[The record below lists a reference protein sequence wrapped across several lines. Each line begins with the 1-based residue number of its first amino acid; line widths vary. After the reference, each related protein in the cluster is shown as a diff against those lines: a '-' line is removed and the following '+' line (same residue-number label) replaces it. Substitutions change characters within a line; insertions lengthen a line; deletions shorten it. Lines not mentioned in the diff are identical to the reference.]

1 MEKKT
6 SASLYDL
13 RKRQG
18 DQHTDLGDTR
28 RLFLAKDGRL
38 DIETDLAFQLTIRF
52 SKDDLY
58 RLSHRLIEI
67 RKTELEQKAKLRK
80 KAEAKAA
87 KKEERESHD
96 ANR

>member
-1 MEKKT
+1 MENKT
-6 SASLYDL
+6 NASLYDL
-13 RKRQG
+13 REHRG
-18 DQHTDLGDTR
+18 AQHTDLGESR
-28 RLFLAKDGRL
+28 RLFLRKDGCL
-38 DIETDLAFQLTIRF
+38 EVETDLAFQLTIRF